1 LPHDETKHGKLPHLT
16 ESDGGDFDEEGGAS
30 DTGLRSG
37 NLANKDTFL
46 ATHMNHDLLCVVN
59 WSGVS
64 FYENSK
70 RDKVIQRIPFEEL
83 LYAMGCKDCLRLGY
97 IGRN

>member
-1 LPHDETKHGKLPHLT
+1 MRATSQLAQESKLPHDETKHGKLPHLT

-59 WSGVS
+59 W
-64 FYENSK
+64 
-70 RDKVIQRIPFEEL
+70 
-83 LYAMGCKDCLRLGY
+83 
-97 IGRN
+97 